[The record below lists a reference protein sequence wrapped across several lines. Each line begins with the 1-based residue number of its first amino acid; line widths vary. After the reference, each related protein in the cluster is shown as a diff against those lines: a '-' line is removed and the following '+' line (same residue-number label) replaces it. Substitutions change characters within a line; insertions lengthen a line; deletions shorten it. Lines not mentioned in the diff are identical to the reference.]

1 MPCQR
6 EARPVLR
13 VPVHKQK
20 ITRQREAVSV
30 TALPV
35 LPSARSSFPC
45 SAPKAAEASYALQP
59 LNVSR

>member
-20 ITRQREAVSV
+20 ITRQREARFRHGSAGSPVSAKLVSV
-30 TALPV
+30 Q
-35 LPSARSSFPC
+35 R
-45 SAPKAAEASYALQP
+45 AEG
-59 LNVSR
+59 R